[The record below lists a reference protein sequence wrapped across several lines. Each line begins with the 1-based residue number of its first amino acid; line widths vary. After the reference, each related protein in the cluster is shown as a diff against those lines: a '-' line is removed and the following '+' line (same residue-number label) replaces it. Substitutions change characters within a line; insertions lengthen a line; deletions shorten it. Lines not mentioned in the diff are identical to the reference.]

1 MSAGADQMRK
11 GEGKAAE
18 MPATG
23 TKTAET
29 KTTGTDT
36 KAGNKKAA
44 GNKPTGM
51 KTGRKKISEK
61 KTAENKAEK
70 KAGDRKLGSKG
81 GEEKVAGRQRRR
93 AVAPLSKPVEHR
105 NLILDGLGVST
116 GIGIGEVHV
125 IEAGDVHVPEYEIAD
140 SDIEAELERFVA
152 AREKAERQ
160 LKKLKTKSLDLH
172 GSAAEEMGFLL
183 DAHLQMLSGS
193 RVTRGVEQRIR
204 QHRQNAEA
212 AVQAEISKVAQEFAG
227 LGDAYL
233 AARASDVREVGAR
246 LLRNLTQTPYEA
258 FKHLPPGSILVAEEL
273 TPSDTALLDP
283 KLTHGFVTVL
293 GGAESHTAI
302 MARSLGLPAVLGVTE
317 LLSLVKNG
325 DIIIID
331 GKAGRVIINPS
342 ADLLADYRR
351 RQDELERNAKQ
362 LARLRKLPAVTRD
375 GRRIGLLANLELP
388 REVAMAAQ
396 AGAEGI
402 GLVRTEFLFMNR
414 ADLPSEDEQYRALR
428 EIVEG
433 MEGRPVTIRT
443 LDVGGDK
450 LAVSL
455 GDKMG
460 ASANPALGLR
470 AIRLSLRERDLL
482 DTQLA
487 AILRASTHGP
497 VRILLPMISSVGEV
511 KQVREA
517 LLQVAKRLKRRGLKL
532 PDPLPSVGVMIEV
545 PGAALA
551 ADALAQVSDFFA
563 IGSNDLTMY
572 TLAIDRGEEQVAH
585 LYNPLHP
592 AVLRLIQFAT
602 EAALRSGI
610 QISIC
615 GEIAGDPRYTALLL
629 GLGIQDLSMASTSLP
644 RVKQRVRNMD
654 FVAATRC
661 ARLIMDQA
669 DMGRIA
675 MLLDDFNALAV

>member
-1 MSAGADQMRK
+1 MPGRKPTAATKGKRGPAVKSVTRRRRYPAGA
-11 GEGKAAE
+11 EG
-18 MPATG
+18 
-23 TKTAET
+23 
-29 KTTGTDT
+29 
-36 KAGNKKAA
+36 
-44 GNKPTGM
+44 
-51 KTGRKKISEK
+51 
-61 KTAENKAEK
+61 
-70 KAGDRKLGSKG
+70 GSVML
-81 GEEKVAGRQRRR
+81 E
-93 AVAPLSKPVEHR
+93 
-105 NLILDGLGVST
+105 GLGVSP
-116 GIGIGEVHV
+116 GIGIGELHV
-125 IEAGDVHVPEYEIAD
+125 LDRGDVHIPEYEISKD
-140 SDIEAELERFVA
+140 QVEAELQRVVV

-160 LKKLKTKSLDLH
+160 IKKLKTKSLDLH

-183 DAHLQMLSGS
+183 DAHMQMLSSS
-193 RVTRGVEQRIR
+193 RVTRGIEHRIKSELL
-204 QHRQNAEA
+204 NAEA
-212 AVQAEISKVAQEFAG
+212 AVQAEISKVAQDFAA

-233 AARASDVREVGAR
+233 AARATDVREVGSR
-246 LLRNLTQTPYEA
+246 LLRNLTQTPYQA
-258 FKHLPPGSILVAEEL
+258 FKHLPVGSIVVAEEL

-283 KLTHGFVTVL
+283 KSIFGFATVL

-302 MARSLGLPAVLGVTE
+302 MARSLGIPAVLGIAE
-317 LLSLVKNG
+317 LLTQAKPG
-325 DIIIID
+325 ETIIID
-331 GKAGRVIINPS
+331 GNAGRVILNPS
-342 ADLLADYRR
+342 QAQLDDYHR
-351 RQDELERNAKQ
+351 RQLELERNTRQ
-362 LARLRKLPAVTRD
+362 LARLRKVPAVTLD

-388 REVAMAAQ
+388 REVEMALN
-396 AGAEGI
+396 AGAEGV

-414 ADLPSEDEQYRALR
+414 EDLPSEDEQYKALR

-433 MEGRPVTIRT
+433 MDGRPVTIRT

-455 GDKMG
+455 RDKLG
-460 ASANPALGLR
+460 PSANPALGLR
-470 AIRLSLRERDLL
+470 AIRLSLKERDLL

-487 AILRASTHGP
+487 AILRAAVHGT
-497 VRILLPMISSVGEV
+497 VRILLPMISSVSEV

-517 LLQVAKRLKRRGLKL
+517 LLQVAKRLKRRGAKL

-551 ADALAQVSDFFA
+551 ADSLAQVSDFFA

-602 EAALRSGI
+602 EAALRGGI
-610 QISIC
+610 QISVC
-615 GEIAGDPRYTALLL
+615 GEIAGDPRFTPLLL
-629 GLGIQDLSMASTSLP
+629 GLGIQDLSMASSSLP
-644 RVKQRVRNMD
+644 RVKQRIRNID

-661 ARLIMDQA
+661 ARLIMDQS